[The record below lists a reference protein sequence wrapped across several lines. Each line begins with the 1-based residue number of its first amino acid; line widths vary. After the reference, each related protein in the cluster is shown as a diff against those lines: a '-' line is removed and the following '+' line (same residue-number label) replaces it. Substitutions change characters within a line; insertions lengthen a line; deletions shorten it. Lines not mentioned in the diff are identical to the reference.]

1 MNVALGGTL
10 YQDLRAQWPKERLAL
25 LRHRARGRVS
35 SSSWVSHPLH
45 VLQPDSRL
53 AVAVRGR
60 GSVDRPYLDGVLS
73 MHHQAV
79 QEVAACLEVVATS
92 ADEVIEAIEETTSA
106 RWWVGVQFHPEW
118 MTHLS
123 WSLGLFTAFVD
134 AGRGYAAVPR
144 DEIETLLDDI
154 QAWLREHDRTLQT
167 KAAPLALTAETQS
180 ERSYAVLPLQK
191 HAV

>member
-1 MNVALGGTL
+1 
-10 YQDLRAQWPKERLAL
+10 
-25 LRHRARGRVS
+25 
-35 SSSWVSHPLH
+35 

-60 GSVDRPYLDGVLS
+60 GSVDRPYLDAVLS

-79 QEVAACLEVVATS
+79 QELAACLEVVATS
-92 ADEVIEAIEETTSA
+92 SDEVIEAIEETSSI

-134 AGRGYAAVPR
+134 ASRGYSAVPR
-144 DEIETLLDDI
+144 DEIETLMDEI
-154 QAWLREHDRTLQT
+154 QAWLREHDRAWHT
-167 KAAPLALTAETQS
+167 AEEPLALSGETQS
-180 ERSYAVLPLQK
+180 EKAHAALPLRK